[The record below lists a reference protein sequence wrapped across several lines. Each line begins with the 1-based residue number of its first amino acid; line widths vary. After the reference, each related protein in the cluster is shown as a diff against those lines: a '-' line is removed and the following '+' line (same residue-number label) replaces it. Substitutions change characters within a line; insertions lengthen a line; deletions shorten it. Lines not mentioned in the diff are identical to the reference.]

1 MMSRVSGPPPH
12 GVYAPV
18 ITFFGGQENVDFD
31 SIAKH
36 VQRLL
41 KAGITGLVVHGSN
54 GEATHLS
61 DKERV
66 EIISYIRSTANLF
79 EQQTPIIAGC
89 SSNSVRQTLE
99 LISQAQLAGADYALV
114 LPPSYWAAAMT
125 KPIIKS
131 FYRDVAAESKLPV
144 IIYNFPNVASGI
156 DIDSDLIV
164 ELARELP
171 NISGVKLTCGNL
183 GKLQRVTA
191 AITADKFS
199 AFAGKADFMLPGL
212 VCGSAGVIAAL
223 ANVVPR
229 VHVEL
234 LRAYSAGDLERAAA
248 IQKGLSCAD
257 AALLKFGISG
267 VKTSCRKWFGYGDGR
282 VRRPLPTVE
291 LSSMDGDAVQSI
303 ERLIELENSLVSGSP
318 NL

>member
-1 MMSRVSGPPPH
+1 MSRVSGPPPY
-12 GVYAPV
+12 GVYAPTV
-18 ITFFGGQENVDFD
+18 TFFDNHENVDFD

-41 KAGITGLVVHGSN
+41 KSGVTGLVVHGSN

-66 EIISYIRSTANLF
+66 EIISHIRSTAALF
-79 EQQTPIIAGC
+79 GYQTPIIAGC
-89 SSNSVRQTLE
+89 SANSVRQTLE
-99 LISQAQLAGADYALV
+99 VISQAQQAGADYALI
-114 LPPSYWAAAMT
+114 LPPSYWATAMT

-131 FYRDVAAESKLPV
+131 FYRDVAAESKLPIV
-144 IIYNFPNVASGI
+144 IYNFPNVASGI
-156 DIDSDLIV
+156 DIDSDLIIQ
-164 ELARELP
+164 LARELP

-191 AITADKFS
+191 AIPADKFS

-223 ANVVPR
+223 ANVVPG

-234 LRAYSAGDLERAAA
+234 LRANLAGDLERAVS
-248 IQKGLSCAD
+248 IQKDLSNAD

-267 VKTSCRKWFGYGDGR
+267 VKTSCRKWFGYGDGQ
-282 VRRPLPTVE
+282 VRRPLPTVN
-291 LSSMDGDAVQSI
+291 LSSMNGDAVQSI
-303 ERLIELENSLVSGSP
+303 ERLIELEKSLVSGSP
-318 NL
+318 SL